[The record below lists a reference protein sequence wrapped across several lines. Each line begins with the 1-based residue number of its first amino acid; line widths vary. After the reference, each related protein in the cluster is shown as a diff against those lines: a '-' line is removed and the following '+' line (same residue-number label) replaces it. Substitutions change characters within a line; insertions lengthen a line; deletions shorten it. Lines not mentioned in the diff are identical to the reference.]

1 MWSVECQRPGVKILP
16 KESEVSAVFSLRDV
30 WSLLRCSCKCV
41 SSVCIYVRHIGP
53 QIPHKFLSCSLL
65 SPSVLFL
72 GEKSISCPKRWTL
85 QLFIY
90 SVGVWWRR
98 HAVSPNNRLSFWR
111 RRHRGR
117 EQQPESIPLK
127 HCLLPG
133 RSQGRIRAQGHTL
146 PCTHVYT
153 HTLIKTFVFSICRF
167 ITVAQCLSFSLN
179 NKDLEPLTV
188 FNTIKSLNQVD

>member
-1 MWSVECQRPGVKILP
+1 MWRVSASCWCQFSP

-30 WSLLRCSCKCV
+30 WSLLRCSCECV
-41 SSVCIYVRHIGP
+41 SSLCIYVRRIGP
-53 QIPHKFLSCSLL
+53 QIPHKFISCSLL
-65 SPSVLFL
+65 SPSVLFGGKKAFL
-72 GEKSISCPKRWTL
+72 AQNAG
-85 QLFIY
+85 LFIY

-146 PCTHVYT
+146 PCTHAYT
-153 HTLIKTFVFSICRF
+153 HTLIKTFIFSICRF
-167 ITVAQCLSFSLN
+167 ITVAECLSF
-179 NKDLEPLTV
+179 
-188 FNTIKSLNQVD
+188 